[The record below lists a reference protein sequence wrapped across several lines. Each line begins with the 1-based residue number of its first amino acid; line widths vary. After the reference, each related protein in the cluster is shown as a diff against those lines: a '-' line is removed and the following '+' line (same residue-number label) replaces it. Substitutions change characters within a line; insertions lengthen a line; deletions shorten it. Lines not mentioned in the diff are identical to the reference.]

1 MKARLFSYEYQY
13 LISFL
18 HQDYGA
24 RRYGKK
30 NPLVS
35 KALRL
40 LSNSVYNAN
49 ATVRNFHGHV
59 LILRPPQLGM
69 KVSSKH

>member
-1 MKARLFSYEYQY
+1 MFQIIFLG
-13 LISFL
+13 ISVSKFIL
-18 HQDYGA
+18 LQAYGA

-59 LILRPPQLGM
+59 LILRHPQLGM
-69 KVSSKH
+69 KVSILG